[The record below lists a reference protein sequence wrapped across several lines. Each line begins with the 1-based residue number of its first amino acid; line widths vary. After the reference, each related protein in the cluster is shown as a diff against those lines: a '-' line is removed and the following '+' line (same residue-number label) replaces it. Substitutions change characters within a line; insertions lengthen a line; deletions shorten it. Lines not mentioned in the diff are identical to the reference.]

1 MGLNE
6 RVETLAREIVEREG
20 EGDHVEAL
28 DRARAK
34 AEALRALVLPAIETF
49 NRIIAEAFPGLVVD
63 VTPLRVD
70 DKHVHS
76 VEFDL
81 ERGRTRAIV
90 TVKSKGQVTLVGPFQ
105 AGKDEGPCRR
115 IPIEAEAEI
124 ESALV
129 DFVEEFLEAA
139 TAP

>member
-6 RVETLAREIVEREG
+6 RVETLARAIAQREA
-20 EGDHVEAL
+20 DHAEAL

-49 NRIIAEAFPGLVVD
+49 NRIVAEAFPDLAVT
-63 VTPLRVD
+63 VTPLRTD
-70 DKHVHS
+70 DKHAHAI
-76 VEFDL
+76 EFDL
-81 ERGRTRAIV
+81 ERGRARAVV
-90 TVKSKGQVTLVGPFQ
+90 TVKSKGQVTLVGPFRT
-105 AGKDEGPCRR
+105 GKDEGPCRR
-115 IPIEAEAEI
+115 FPFEAEDEI

-129 DFVEEFLEAA
+129 VFVEEFLEAA